1 MNLIGLRNHYRENL
15 TDFSTRESDFF
26 LKILLKEYFNFEFT
40 FINLNPDYKLKK
52 FQINRILESL
62 DKLKNNYPIDYIIN
76 RKLFLENEFYV
87 NEDVLI
93 PRPETEELTNWILE
107 DNQGIKEKKRVVDIA
122 TGSGCIAISLSF
134 HNKYFETLGI
144 DISKEAIEVCEIN
157 KKRISSSVTFMQ
169 HDIRK
174 EKVFSEKFDIIVSN
188 PPYLTKNENSTIGKN
203 VKFEPQIAL
212 FAPSENPLL
221 YYKKIINFSKINL
234 NKNGVIYFEINPVYI
249 REINK
254 ILAENNLNDVNFRD
268 DFMGKKRF
276 LKIKLNG
283 GDSV

>member
-26 LKILLKEYFNFEFT
+26 LKILLKEYFNFEST

-52 FQINRILESL
+52 SQINRILESL

-93 PRPETEELTNWILE
+93 PRSETEELTNWILE

-283 GDSV
+283 GNSV

>member
-26 LKILLKEYFNFEFT
+26 LKILLKEYFNFEST

-52 FQINRILESL
+52 SQINRILESL

-283 GDSV
+283 GNSV

>member
-1 MNLIGLRNHYRENL
+1 
-15 TDFSTRESDFF
+15 
-26 LKILLKEYFNFEFT
+26 
-40 FINLNPDYKLKK
+40 
-52 FQINRILESL
+52 
-62 DKLKNNYPIDYIIN
+62 
-76 RKLFLENEFYV
+76 FY
-87 NEDVLI
+87 
-93 PRPETEELTNWILE
+93 
-107 DNQGIKEKKRVVDIA
+107 
-122 TGSGCIAISLSF
+122 
-134 HNKYFETLGI
+134 NKYFETLGL
-144 DISKEAIEVCEIN
+144 DISKQAIDVCEIN

-169 HDIRK
+169 HDIRE

-221 YYKKIINFSKINL
+221 YYKKIINFSKINS
-234 NKNGVIYFEINPVYI
+234 NINGVIYFEINPVYI

-283 GDSV
+283 GNSV